1 MRLTALLAAAAFLL
15 AAVPAL
21 AQPKLVAATPA
32 ADATVTRPTAIALN
46 FSEDLAAPLSGID
59 LVMTAMPG
67 MADHQPM
74 PIKGITVRTAGKA
87 LTIALPRPL
96 PSGTYRLTWHAAGPD
111 QHRVEGSYAFTVR

>member
-1 MRLTALLAAAAFLL
+1 MRLTALLTAAAFLL
-15 AAVPAL
+15 AAGPAL

-32 ADATVTRPTAIALN
+32 ADATVTRPTTIALT

-67 MADHQPM
+67 MANHKPM
-74 PIKGITVRTAGKA
+74 PIKGITPKAAGKA

-111 QHRVEGSYAFTVR
+111 QRRVEGSYAFTVK